1 MLTRAGLGRLLIF
14 DRDFV
19 ESTNLQRQT
28 LFDERD
34 AAAALPKAIA
44 ARRRLERINSE
55 VQIDA
60 QVVDLTAHNLPR
72 LLKEAEIVVDASD
85 NFEVRYLLN
94 DWAFQQDTPWIYGAC
109 VASYGIAYAFQPGRT
124 GCLQCL
130 FPEPPGAGSLD
141 TCDTAGIIAPVVHA
155 VASFQVAQVLKLL
168 AGEPVPPNL
177 FHCDVWEGTWRCRR
191 LEVEDRSRCR
201 CCGLREFRFLK
212 GSAGDRL
219 VRLCGRDAVQIS
231 PAGAGGV
238 DFGEIRE
245 RLARTAQIQAN
256 EFMLRIRVEG
266 YEISLFPDGRSII
279 RGTDDP
285 VRARS
290 LYARYIGR

>member
-191 LEVEDRSRCR
+191 LEVEDRSGCR